1 MGTVS
6 LTAIH
11 SSKNLDS
18 DLKNIACTDSAIVNR
33 FELESLFPDATVTE
47 YSSPDEV
54 LKALNEGTASCIIV
68 PSTRLQTIRDAHDI
82 EDFETQEL
90 TNTAQLSCL
99 ISRGK
104 PELLGIINK
113 GIINAGESL
122 SASTYSPTSYS
133 AQESDTFRF
142 LYRNRTA
149 VATAIICV
157 LLAGIVILVW
167 SLRRAQ
173 IERQKADAANAAKT
187 AFLTRMSHDIRTPLN
202 GILGLYRN

>member
-157 LLAGIVILVW
+157 LLAASS
-167 SLRRAQ
+167 SLSGRFGVHR
-173 IERQKADAANAAKT
+173 
-187 AFLTRMSHDIRTPLN
+187 
-202 GILGLYRN
+202 